1 MIMKRH
7 HLTLFILLLAS
18 MCFSFHMSAK
28 TSDLRRTPTVIA
40 VESTS
45 PAVVNIS
52 TEQIVQ
58 LRGRYG
64 FSDPFFD
71 QFFRDFLDPYPRRQY
86 TQNSLGSGVII
97 DKQGHVLTNQH
108 VIQRASRITVILA
121 DNREFEAELVGSD
134 THSDLAVVKI
144 LTDERLPVAHMGTS
158 EDLMIGEPVI
168 AIGNPFGLSHTITTG
183 VISALNR
190 AIRVSDDQVF
200 RGFIQTDA
208 PINPG
213 NSGGPLINILGDV
226 IGINTAI
233 YGDAQGIGFAI
244 PIDRAR
250 RIADELINHGEVRNA
265 WVGLSVQDITPSIAK
280 YFEYQSSDGVLV
292 GQVMDDSA
300 AERAGLEQGD
310 IIVSL
315 DNKPVRDMSGY
326 YALLNEYTPDNGIVF
341 ALIRDGKRREIS
353 VQAEEFSVEHAVRAA
368 YQAFGFEVTDITEKL
383 ARTYR
388 LQSSQGVV
396 ITKVRQN
403 TPAAQVGI
411 EPGDIIRKVDD
422 MAVTEL
428 TEFRKAMAAAYQQP
442 SAVFLVQRGSRG
454 YYVMLDQE

>member
-1 MIMKRH
+1 MKVRSRY
-7 HLTLFILLLAS
+7 LMALLLVLLYVTPPIHANI
-18 MCFSFHMSAK
+18 
-28 TSDLRRTPTVIA
+28 SDLRRTPIVIA
-40 VESTS
+40 VENTS

-52 TEQIVQ
+52 TEHIVQ
-58 LRGRYG
+58 ARSPYR

-71 QFFRDFLDPYPRRQY
+71 QFFRDFMDPFPRRQY

-108 VIQRASRITVILA
+108 VILKASKITIILA
-121 DNREFEAELVGSD
+121 DNREFEGELVGGD
-134 THSDLAVVKI
+134 ARADLAVVKI
-144 LTDERLPVAHMGTS
+144 LTDEPLPVAQMGTS
-158 EDLMIGEPVI
+158 TDLMIGEPVI

-190 AIRVSDDQVF
+190 AIRVGEDQVF

-213 NSGGPLINILGDV
+213 NSGGPLINILGKV

-244 PIDRAR
+244 PIDKAW
-250 RIADELINHGEVRNA
+250 RIASELINHGEVRSA
-265 WVGLSVQDITPSIAK
+265 WVGLSVQDITPSIAQ
-280 YFEYQSSDGVLV
+280 YFDYPSSDGVLV
-292 GQVMDDSA
+292 SQVMPKSA
-300 AERAGLEQGD
+300 ADRAGLQQGD

-315 DNKPVRDMSGY
+315 DGKPVRDTAGY
-326 YALLNEYTPDNGIVF
+326 YALLEDYTPDDRIVF
-341 ALIRDGKRREIS
+341 ALIREGKTRE
-353 VQAEEFSVEHAVRAA
+353 VPVNAEEFSIEHAIDTA
-368 YQAFGFEVTDITEKL
+368 YQAFGFEVEEITPRL
-383 ARTYR
+383 TQTYR
-388 LQSSQGVV
+388 LQTSQGVV

-411 EPGDIIRKVDD
+411 EPGDIIRKIDD
-422 MAVTEL
+422 IQIADL
-428 TEFRKAMAAAYQQP
+428 KDFRKAMVTVHQQP

-454 YYVMLDQE
+454 YYVTLDQQ